1 MAIIVAPLSRD
12 LTKFPVG
19 TTGAR
24 LDEASLRFKRY
35 QLSLDLNCLYE
46 ESEIWPRSQPILF
59 GSRFCQRFFEMLQ
72 AFSGDITKYSRCKFV
87 LRWTTT

>member
-46 ESEIWPRSQPILF
+46 ESEIWPADFIRVSVL
-59 GSRFCQRFFEMLQ
+59 STFFRN
-72 AFSGDITKYSRCKFV
+72 APGI
-87 LRWTTT
+87 